1 MVKTLKNSS
10 DANRRRKIFKV
21 LLVIGIVVLIST
33 SCLTQTQIH
42 PLATSTASLRASS
55 SPSPYATVTVPSER
69 SSPSAPISP
78 TPSYAPLVCASPTVA
93 LPTATPIATNVNE
106 PPPCT
111 FPLPQTT
118 TEESLP
124 ENYSFSEPKVMI
136 TDEHAAFD
144 IVQWLPDSQRAL
156 IVRDVIKKGYEQY
169 NSIELFNP
177 RTVKVQ
183 VYAQPKYS
191 MYPSWIPGLDGI
203 LYPGTRVIKP
213 YFNSA
218 NGTYNPSTAVSEQ
231 LLSISNGDPN
241 KVQNIEEQQYTPF
254 IFPHEWIISSL
265 AVKPD
270 GSQIVYLKT
279 NGNHL
284 FQLYS
289 RDVSQGSLGVGQLIP
304 QLIPFDTSQSAAPQL
319 LYEMAWRPDSSQIL
333 FYSSNSSND
342 HTFLF
347 DDNTG
352 EVCELSFQN
361 YVYAARW
368 SSNGRYLAVLIAPRN
383 FPYPNDVDLAVLDTV
398 TGKLYPIDATKLIS
412 PYRADQGGHDVSDI
426 AWAPDNRHLIAIGT
440 LFCAGSSC
448 WQPESFLYL
457 IDFISGKVNPLFPSE
472 QFDDSFPN
480 TGLAWSPDGS
490 KVLALCRGLCLIS
503 VHRTGQ

>member
-1 MVKTLKNSS
+1 MKTLDNSS
-10 DANRRRKIFKV
+10 NANRHRKIFKV
-21 LLVIGIVVLIST
+21 LLVIGIVALISA
-33 SCLTQTQIH
+33 SCLMQTQIH
-42 PLATSTASLRASS
+42 PLAATNTA
-55 SPSPYATVTVPSER
+55 VPS
-69 SSPSAPISP
+69 ISP
-78 TPSYAPLVCASPTVA
+78 APSYIPLIT
-93 LPTATPIATNVNE
+93 PTAFVPTPTMPIAKE

-118 TEESLP
+118 TEESSP
-124 ENYSFSEPKVMI
+124 ENYTFSEPKVMI

-183 VYAQPKYS
+183 VYAQPQYS
-191 MYPSWIPGLDGI
+191 MYPSWIPGLEGV
-203 LYPGTRVIKP
+203 LYPETRV
-213 YFNSA
+213 NSYSTNA
-218 NGTYNPSTAVSEQ
+218 NGMSIASTIVSEQ
-231 LLSISNGDPN
+231 ILWISNGDPN
-241 KVQNIEEQQYTPF
+241 KVQNIEEQQYKPF
-254 IFPHEWIISSL
+254 ILPHEWIISSL

-279 NGNHL
+279 NGDHL

-289 RDVSQGSLGVGQLIP
+289 RDVSQGSLGVEQLIP

-319 LYEMAWRPDSSQIL
+319 SYEMAWRPDLSQIL

-347 DDNTG
+347 DDNNG

-361 YVYAARW
+361 YVYLARW
-368 SSNGRYLAVLIAPRN
+368 SSNGLYLAVLRAPRY

-412 PYRADQGGHDVSDI
+412 PYRADRGGHDVSDI
-426 AWAPDNRHLIAIGT
+426 AWAPDNRHLLAIGT

-457 IDFISGKVNPLFPSE
+457 VDFLSGEVNPLFPSE
-472 QFDDSFPN
+472 QFDDGFPDR
-480 TGLAWSPDGS
+480 GLAWSPDGS
-490 KVLALCRGLCLIS
+490 KVLTLCRGLCLIS
-503 VHRTGQ
+503 VQKTGQ